1 MVKFRQKY
9 YAAPAVAAA
18 AAGGGMGLMNALTAG
33 SLGLGVLQ
41 MGQAS
46 KQSKQAE
53 EQQREAL
60 RAQQRENAKL
70 TKSLDKLAKAAET
83 NPMAATQAAQA
94 GHLVGKSKAFAVPA
108 VSRGLSGFGKKLAT
122 NAKGFV
128 KNAKGFGKEAINAV
142 GVKGGENG
150 TGIGKIGKTMIGMAT
165 TGVITAGAGYAIDK
179 GITADARRV
188 GIMPAKSEKQKSYA
202 MPAAASSVM
211 SKTGTYLKKGTK
223 YAFSKQNLWKK
234 DHLFIGAFAATPLI
248 GYAAQRAQFKGQQK
262 NQESQNPT
270 SASQG
275 PSNYQQKSYAVPS
288 TFLRSA
294 MTKASTAGKGMI
306 AKAGTAS
313 KDLLKKWD
321 GSRTITGGV
330 AWLSSFG
337 MLGKKNIQAYGQRLA
352 KGNHAWSQKAGKWIQ
367 ENPNKANLAGAVIG
381 AGAVKASWT
390 GAEKLTK
397 KALNKVDKDAY
408 AYEKHQNQ
416 EVG

>member
-53 EQQREAL
+53 EQQQEAL
-60 RAQQRENAKL
+60 RAQQRENARL
-70 TKSLDKLAKAAET
+70 TKSLDKLAKAAEA

-122 NAKGFV
+122 NAKSFA
-128 KNAKGFGKEAINAV
+128 KNAKSFGKEAIGAV
-142 GVKGGENG
+142 GTKGGENG
-150 TGIGKIGKTMIGMAT
+150 TGIGKVGKTMIGMAT
-165 TGVITAGAGYAIDK
+165 TGVITAGAAYAVDK
-179 GITADARRV
+179 GITADARKI
-188 GIMPAKSEKQKSYA
+188 GMMPEKSEKQRSYA
-202 MPAAASSVM
+202 MPAATSSVM
-211 SKTGTYLKKGTK
+211 SKAGTYLKKGTK
-223 YAFSKQNLWKK
+223 YAFSKKNLLNK
-234 DHLFIGAFAATPLI
+234 DHLFMGAFAAFPAA
-248 GYAAQRAQFKGQQK
+248 GYLGQRAQFKSQMK
-262 NQESQNPT
+262 NQDNQGNSTPGSNVIQQQT
-270 SASQG
+270 SS
-275 PSNYQQKSYAVPS
+275 YQQKSYAAPT
-288 TFLRSA
+288 TFL
-294 MTKASTAGKGMI
+294 KSTMSNVAAKGKGLF
-306 AKAGTAS
+306 KN
-313 KDLLKKWD
+313 WD
-321 GSRTITGGV
+321 GMKTITGG
-330 AWLSSFG
+330 AARLSSFN
-337 MLGKKNIQAYGQRLA
+337 MYGKREIQAYGQRLA
-352 KGNHAWSQKAGKWIQ
+352 KGNHAWSKKTGKWIQ

-390 GAEKLTK
+390 GAEDLTK

-416 EVG
+416 EVK